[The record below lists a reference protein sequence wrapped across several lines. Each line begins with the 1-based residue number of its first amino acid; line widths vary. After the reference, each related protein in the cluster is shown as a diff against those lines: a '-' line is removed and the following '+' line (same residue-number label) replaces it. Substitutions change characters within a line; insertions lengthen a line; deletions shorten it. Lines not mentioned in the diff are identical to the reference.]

1 MGSSDYP
8 HGAPK
13 RPRHSPAAVLNDAP
27 EKLRVRVGP
36 IRFRA
41 AYNVSD
47 VVLAST

>member
-13 RPRHSPAAVLNDAP
+13 RPGHHPVAVLDRAP
-27 EKLRVRVGP
+27 EKLRVRVGSV
-36 IRFRA
+36 RFRA